1 MIATL
6 KLTLKSEFEF
16 DASLASFS
24 PTSRAYHESMM
35 APGVLEKVKGM
46 VKLASQN
53 ITKIYI
59 WYHISNIMYNVNVY
73 IRMYTKLFVEKHLW
87 PIFQKKISPQI
98 FYKRLPIAFWT
109 AFWRSPFSTP
119 PKTTH
124 KKATPFN
131 TGLKVTWQANMKIM
145 HVSCLFLASPKEH
158 IYSLLTLRKGASP

>member
-59 WYHISNIMYNVNVY
+59 
-73 IRMYTKLFVEKHLW
+73 
-87 PIFQKKISPQI
+87 
-98 FYKRLPIAFWT
+98 
-109 AFWRSPFSTP
+109 
-119 PKTTH
+119 
-124 KKATPFN
+124 
-131 TGLKVTWQANMKIM
+131 
-145 HVSCLFLASPKEH
+145 
-158 IYSLLTLRKGASP
+158 